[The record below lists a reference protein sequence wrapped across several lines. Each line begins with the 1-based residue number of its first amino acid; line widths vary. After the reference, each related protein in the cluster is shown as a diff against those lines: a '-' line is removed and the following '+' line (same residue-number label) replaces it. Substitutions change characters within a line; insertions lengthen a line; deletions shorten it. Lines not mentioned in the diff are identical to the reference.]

1 MIKVEGDNHMNNNIT
16 EKLLNKI
23 SNLLDLANNNP
34 NEHEAAS
41 ASLKAQELMAKY
53 HIELADLSDEEL
65 KEDMVKLPVVVDK
78 GNYLKWRYSLAQA
91 IADNFRCKVF
101 SQNISDGNMGWKPA
115 MVFFGYE
122 SDAKIASKTFSYLFK
137 LGNKFADRYYNKC
150 KAEGRLTRG
159 VANFYLQGFVKGI
172 RDALEK
178 QSTALMIITPKE
190 VEDEFEEMTHS
201 FKTYSCHISVTND
214 GRAYDEGRKDGRFAV
229 ESTALESK

>member
-1 MIKVEGDNHMNNNIT
+1 MSNNIT

-41 ASLKAQELMAKY
+41 AALKAQELMAKY
-53 HIELADLSDEEL
+53 HIELADLSDAES
-65 KEDMVKLPVVVDK
+65 KENMIKLPVVVDK

-101 SQNISDGNMGWKPA
+101 SKDIMTDNLDWKPA

-122 SDAKIASKTFSYLFK
+122 SDAKIAAKTFSYLFK

-150 KAEGRLTRG
+150 KSEGSLTRG
-159 VANFYLQGFVKGI
+159 VANYYLQGFVKGI

-178 QSTALMIITPKE
+178 QSTALMIVTPKE
-190 VEDEFEEMTHS
+190 VEDEFTEMRKM
-201 FKTYSCHISVTND
+201 FRNVSCSISCTND
-214 GRAYDEGRKDGRFAV
+214 GRAYDEGRKDGKFAV

>member
-1 MIKVEGDNHMNNNIT
+1 MNNNIT

-41 ASLKAQELMAKY
+41 AALKAQELMAKY

-65 KEDMVKLPVVVDK
+65 KEDMVQLPVVVDK

-101 SQNISDGNMGWKPA
+101 SKDIMTENLDWKPA

-150 KAEGRLTRG
+150 KSEGGLTRG
-159 VANFYLQGFVKGI
+159 VANYYLQGFVKGI

-178 QSTALMIITPKE
+178 QSTALMIVTPKE
-190 VEDEFEEMTHS
+190 VEDEFAEMSKIFRKVSHS
-201 FKTYSCHISVTND
+201 VSCTND
-214 GRAYDEGRKDGRFAV
+214 GRAYEEGQKDGRSAI
-229 ESTALESK
+229 EQTALESK

>member
-1 MIKVEGDNHMNNNIT
+1 MNNNIT

-23 SNLLDLANNNP
+23 SNLFDLANNNP

-41 ASLKAQELMAKY
+41 AALKAQELMAKY

-65 KEDMVKLPVVVDK
+65 KEDMVQLPVVVDK

-101 SQNISDGNMGWKPA
+101 SKDIMTENLDWKPA

-122 SDAKIASKTFSYLFK
+122 SDAKIAAKTFSYLFK

-150 KAEGRLTRG
+150 KSEGGLTRG
-159 VANFYLQGFVKGI
+159 VANYYLQGFVKGI

-178 QSTALMIITPKE
+178 QSTALMIVTPKE
-190 VEDEFEEMTHS
+190 VEDEFTEMS
-201 FKTYSCHISVTND
+201 KIFRKASYSISVTND
-214 GRAYDEGRKDGRFAV
+214 GRAYDEGRKDGKFAV

>member
-1 MIKVEGDNHMNNNIT
+1 MNNNIT

-41 ASLKAQELMAKY
+41 AALKAQELMAKY
-53 HIELADLSDEEL
+53 HIELADLSDEES
-65 KEDMVKLPVVVDK
+65 KENMIKLPVVVDK
-78 GNYLKWRYSLAQA
+78 GNYLKWRYNLASA

-101 SQNISDGNMGWKPA
+101 SKDIMTDNLDWKPA

-122 SDAKIASKTFSYLFK
+122 SDAKIAAKTFSYLFK

-150 KAEGRLTRG
+150 KSEGSLTRG
-159 VANFYLQGFVKGI
+159 VANYYLQGFVKGI

-178 QSTALMIITPKE
+178 QSTALMIVTPKE
-190 VEDEFEEMTHS
+190 VEDEFTEMCKM
-201 FKTYSCHISVTND
+201 FRNVSCSISCTND
-214 GRAYDEGRKDGRFAV
+214 GRAYDEGRKDGKFAV
-229 ESTALESK
+229 ESTTLESK

>member
-1 MIKVEGDNHMNNNIT
+1 MNNNIT

-41 ASLKAQELMAKY
+41 AALKAQELMAKY
-53 HIELADLSDEEL
+53 HIELADLSDEES
-65 KEDMVKLPVVVDK
+65 KENMIKLPVVVDK

-101 SQNISDGNMGWKPA
+101 SKDIMTDNLDWKPA

-122 SDAKIASKTFSYLFK
+122 SDAKIAAKTFSYLFK

-150 KAEGRLTRG
+150 KSEGSLTRG
-159 VANFYLQGFVKGI
+159 VANYYLQGFVKGI

-178 QSTALMIITPKE
+178 QSTALMIVTPKE
-190 VEDEFEEMTHS
+190 VEDEFTEMRKM
-201 FKTYSCHISVTND
+201 FRNVSCSISVTND
-214 GRAYDEGRKDGRFAV
+214 GRAYDEGQRDGRSAI
-229 ESTALESK
+229 EQTALESK

>member
-1 MIKVEGDNHMNNNIT
+1 MSNNIT

-41 ASLKAQELMAKY
+41 AALKAQELMAKY
-53 HIELADLSDEEL
+53 HIELADLSEGES
-65 KEDMVKLPVVVDK
+65 KEDMIKLPVVVDK
-78 GNYLKWRYSLAQA
+78 GNYLKWRYNLASA

-101 SQNISDGNMGWKPA
+101 SKDIMTDNLDWKPA

-122 SDAKIASKTFSYLFK
+122 SDAKIAAKTFSYLFK

-150 KAEGRLTRG
+150 KSEGGLTRG
-159 VANFYLQGFVKGI
+159 VANYYLKGFVKGI

-178 QSTALMIITPKE
+178 QSTALMIVTPKE
-190 VEDEFEEMTHS
+190 VEDEFTEMS
-201 FKTYSCHISVTND
+201 KIFRKASYSISCTND
-214 GRAYDEGRKDGRFAV
+214 GRAYDEGRKDGKFAV

>member
-1 MIKVEGDNHMNNNIT
+1 MSNIIT

-41 ASLKAQELMAKY
+41 AALKAQELMAKY
-53 HIELADLSDEEL
+53 HIELADLSEGES
-65 KEDMVKLPVVVDK
+65 KEAMIKLPVVVDK

-101 SQNISDGNMGWKPA
+101 SKDIMTDNLDWKPA

-122 SDAKIASKTFSYLFK
+122 SDAKIAAKTFSYLFK

-150 KAEGRLTRG
+150 KSEGSLTRG
-159 VANFYLQGFVKGI
+159 VANYYLQGFVKGI

-178 QSTALMIITPKE
+178 QSTALMIVTPKE
-190 VEDEFEEMTHS
+190 VEDEFTEMRKM
-201 FKTYSCHISVTND
+201 FRNVSCSISCTND
-214 GRAYDEGRKDGRFAV
+214 GRAYDEGRKDGKFAV